1 MVDTCDEKL
10 NEKLGEKYQALLEYL
25 ESLGSVAV
33 AFSGGVDSTFL
44 LHAAQDALGGN
55 VVAVTFDSPLF
66 PERELKEAAAFCK
79 AAGIRQVMVGS
90 RKLEIEGFAHNPTN
104 RCYLCKRELLGK
116 IGQVAQAEGAAAV
129 VEGSNV
135 DDEADYRPG
144 LQAVAEL
151 GVKSPLRAVGL
162 TKAEIRDLSCRFGLP
177 TWDKQS
183 FACLA
188 TRFPYGDQISE
199 AKLQMV
205 DKAEQ
210 LLFDLG
216 FRQARVRIH
225 GNLARIEILPEEFSR
240 FMEEDVRIRVDAAF
254 REYGFA
260 YVTLDVR
267 GYRTGSMNEVI

>member
-55 VVAVTFDSPLF
+55 VVAVTFTSPLF

-90 RKLEIEGFAHNPTN
+90 RELEIEGFAHNPTT

-151 GVKSPLRAVGL
+151 GIKSPLRAVGL
-162 TKAEIRDLSCRFGLP
+162 TKAEIRDLSCGFGLP

-260 YVTLDVR
+260 YVTLDVK